1 MACGTFQISLPCT
14 NHEINPSKKWRYHHL
29 LRNWWAPN
37 VPCRKQ
43 WRLLSKLPAMQSGLG
58 RIKPSAKL
66 KQIPTATKVSTQNCR
81 VSFFDN
87 VVVLWL
93 QKPHNGEYTYL
104 RTKRSP
110 MSRVY
115 TQPLRK
121 QRDGDGTENCV
132 LYIVDRSTDRTPD
145 NFFWPQSSISLRL
158 TLVASA
164 VYLVNIS
171 SISCEEEKFIRDPAA
186 ISQDSN

>member
-115 TQPLRK
+115 TQPLPPQTKGR
-121 QRDGDGTENCV
+121 RRYV
-132 LYIVDRSTDRTPD
+132 LEKKVVKLYCSLHWRYSTRNHQFRIGCYSTR
-145 NFFWPQSSISLRL
+145 NRQFRIW
-158 TLVASA
+158 
-164 VYLVNIS
+164 
-171 SISCEEEKFIRDPAA
+171 K
-186 ISQDSN
+186 